1 MTKKQVLF
9 QNRYFEKTN
18 VALSVLPYQR
28 TVEQKRL
35 VKIVE
40 NSQTFSSVFGKQSS
54 NGIFKPITKE

>member
-1 MTKKQVLF
+1 MTNKQVLF

-18 VALSVLPYQR
+18 VALSILPYQR

-40 NSQTFSSVFGKQSS
+40 NSPTFSSVFGKQSS
-54 NGIFKPITKE
+54 NGALKLFTKE

>member
-1 MTKKQVLF
+1 MTKKHVLF

-35 VKIVE
+35 VNIVE
-40 NSQTFSSVFGKQSS
+40 NSPTFSSVFGKKASG
-54 NGIFKPITKE
+54 GILNLFTKK